1 MPAIVQGSPY
11 SSLSTDIINTD
22 HNYKYPGNLNLRP
35 GSKLHQKIVDE
46 VMKRAL
52 DSSGQ
57 MGKRHQSWRACDET
71 LTTYVKPETYEQ
83 LRDNDM
89 SAKSRQKRLLES
101 KYSQEIEI

>member
-57 MGKRHQSWRACDET
+57 MGKRHHMW
-71 LTTYVKPETYEQ
+71 
-83 LRDNDM
+83 
-89 SAKSRQKRLLES
+89 SASHHTHATIGDVRVMRR
-101 KYSQEIEI
+101 